1 MAWKQYGLLIRK
13 CIEWRTCRRVQRMC
27 VDMYSRCESASSSSL
42 RCVLRRRGR
51 GDQANIVLGLLILEQ
66 METVK
71 VAPKEVTQGEVGVS
85 RQCVA

>member
-1 MAWKQYGLLIRK
+1 
-13 CIEWRTCRRVQRMC
+13 
-27 VDMYSRCESASSSSL
+27 MYSRCESASSSSL